1 MRPFWVVNRTL
12 ADRQTC
18 LCKVHENLSF
28 LAEKLHTLKLIRSVD
43 MEDLT
48 SSISCNPN
56 SKDSMYNEC
65 PHCKGQ
71 EFAIAAEVNLQANV
85 ELTQWS
91 TETVIREKKNKDGK
105 KDKVPMKITV
115 KKKKDIVLAD
125 LLEMF
130 QGQLRHFKRH
140 TFNIKSQFTHYRELR
155 KSMTNQECLIHVDF
169 LENYSCKLAAEIQA
183 MHLAP
188 NQKQAT
194 LHTGILHVGGTA
206 EHMCFGTISAS
217 KEKGPPAIWAHLS
230 PILDEVKASY
240 PSVEVVHFFSDG
252 PCTQYRQKGN
262 FFLLSTELMNRGF
275 KRGTWNFFE
284 ASHGK
289 GAPDGVGGLLKR
301 MADRLVSQGHDIP
314 SAEHLYSALVNSG
327 TVRVFYKRENLVDEA
342 INKMPSH
349 LPAVPSTM
357 RIHQVVTG
365 APGEILYRDVSCP
378 CTARQSYECRC
389 DDTHTFSFEVQQT
402 TPSLPQA
409 PKGNSKEN
417 ERLWGPDSI
426 GQWCALKY
434 DEDIYPGVIQEVMDT
449 HVQVKCMHVAG
460 VNRFFWTLREDVLL
474 YPFED
479 ILRVIPP
486 PKSVTSRHVEIDKD
500 IWSSF

>member
-1 MRPFWVVNRTL
+1 MRPFWVVNPTL

-18 LCKVHENLSF
+18 LCKVHENLTF

-56 SKDSMYNEC
+56 SKDCMYNEC

-85 ELTQWS
+85 KLTQWS

-169 LENYSCKLAAEIQA
+169 SENYSCKLAAEIQA
-183 MHLAP
+183 MHFAP

-194 LHTGILHVGGTA
+194 LHTGILPVGGTA

-217 KEKGPPAIWAHLS
+217 KEKGPSAIWAHLS

-262 FFLLSTELMNRGF
+262 FFLFSTELMNRGF

-301 MADRLVSQGHDIP
+301 TADRLVSQGHDIP
-314 SAEHLYSALVNSG
+314 SAE
-327 TVRVFYKRENLVDEA
+327 
-342 INKMPSH
+342 PS
-349 LPAVPSTM
+349 
-357 RIHQVVTG
+357 
-365 APGEILYRDVSCP
+365 
-378 CTARQSYECRC
+378 
-389 DDTHTFSFEVQQT
+389 
-402 TPSLPQA
+402 
-409 PKGNSKEN
+409 
-417 ERLWGPDSI
+417 DSI

-460 VNRFFWTLREDVLL
+460 VNRFFWPLREDVLL

-479 ILRVIPP
+479 ILSVILP
-486 PKSVTSRHVEIDKD
+486 PKSVTSRDVEIDKD

>member
-1 MRPFWVVNRTL
+1 MRPFWVANPTL

-18 LCKVHENLSF
+18 LCK
-28 LAEKLHTLKLIRSVD
+28 D
-43 MEDLT
+43 
-48 SSISCNPN
+48 C
-56 SKDSMYNEC
+56 MYNEC

-71 EFAIAAEVNLQANV
+71 EFARAAEVNLQANV

-115 KKKKDIVLAD
+115 NIVLAD

-140 TFNIKSQFTHYRELR
+140 TFNIKSQFTHDRELR
-155 KSMTNQECLIHVDF
+155 KSMTNQEYLIHVDF
-169 LENYSCKLAAEIQA
+169 SENYSCKLAAEIQA
-183 MHLAP
+183 MHFAP

-206 EHMCFGTISAS
+206 EHMCFSTMSAS
-217 KEKGPPAIWAHLS
+217 KEKGPPAMWAHLS
-230 PILDEVKASY
+230 PIPDEVKASY

-262 FFLLSTELMNRGF
+262 FFLFSTELTNCGF

-301 MADRLVSQGHDIP
+301 TADRLVSQGHDIP

-327 TVRVFYKRENLVDEA
+327 TVRVFYIGENLVDELTRCQV
-342 INKMPSH
+342 ICQQCPQLCVSTRWSQGHQERSCIEMSH
-349 LPAVPSTM
+349 SGG
-357 RIHQVVTG
+357 HG
-365 APGEILYRDVSCP
+365 
-378 CTARQSYECRC
+378 
-389 DDTHTFSFEVQQT
+389 HT
-402 TPSLPQA
+402 
-409 PKGNSKEN
+409 
-417 ERLWGPDSI
+417 
-426 GQWCALKY
+426 CA
-434 DEDIYPGVIQEVMDT
+434 
-449 HVQVKCMHVAG
+449 VKCMHVAG
-460 VNRFFWTLREDVLL
+460 VTRFFWPLREDVLL

-479 ILRVIPP
+479 ILRAIPP
-486 PKSVTSRHVEIDKD
+486 PKSATSRHVEIDKD